1 LSEKP
6 NRKSETFNG
15 LLHERREAVKA
26 DHREEIFLGG
36 WSFDRLKLSEIL
48 RKNNLKSVT
57 FGIEAGNHIPGFMS
71 FIQRLQSNVL
81 EVE

>member
-1 LSEKP
+1 MGFYMKKG
-6 NRKSETFNG
+6 N
-15 LLHERREAVKA
+15 HVKA
-26 DHREEIFLGG
+26 DHREEEFFF
-36 WSFDRLKLSEIL
+36 WCSFDRVKLSEIL

-57 FGIEAGNHIPGFMS
+57 FGIEAGNHIPGFLS